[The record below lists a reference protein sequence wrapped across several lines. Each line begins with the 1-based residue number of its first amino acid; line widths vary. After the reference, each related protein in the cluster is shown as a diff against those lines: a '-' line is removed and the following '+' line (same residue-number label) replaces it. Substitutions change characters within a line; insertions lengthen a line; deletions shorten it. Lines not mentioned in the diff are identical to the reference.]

1 MLIYSTV
8 LKIKAEER
16 MGLGFHYNPE
26 MRHKAEFS
34 DKESQVVL
42 IYVTVEDKL
51 VYTKL
56 VMQPA
61 GGWYPIIA
69 LHPYGKT

>member
-1 MLIYSTV
+1 MYSTV

-16 MGLGFHYNPE
+16 MGLGIHYNPE
-26 MRHKAEFS
+26 RRHKAEFS
-34 DKESQVVL
+34 DKDSQLVL
-42 IYVTVEDKL
+42 SYVTIEGKL

-56 VMQPA
+56 VVQPA

-69 LHPYGKT
+69 LHPYGKN